1 MNQSKLCFLYSMHSF
16 DLNLNIQKLL
26 NLTMKHIEFLENVY
40 CHYMN
45 TVHKLRKLN
54 VDA

>member
-1 MNQSKLCFLYSMHSF
+1 MALAVLQLLGGKSM
-16 DLNLNIQKLL
+16 KLL